1 MKETFEKNVAEGV
14 ELSDLTG
21 LPETTETTEN
31 QSINN
36 VIENV
41 EEAKDDDEKADVETD
56 DDNGPQDAG
65 DADEVLALKEFLNAR
80 YELRNNVVA
89 GRLEFRLRDGS
100 ESAFRQLTYETENSI
115 VLAALTELGKMK
127 GLKSMLTMLLHSEE
141 VPEYDPVR
149 EYLTTLPRWDGHNR
163 VAELFGRLPGISSEN
178 IYRCTIWLRSAV
190 AHWLKKDQ
198 LHGNDSVPTLI
209 GDQGCGKTVFCR
221 RLLPPALQEYFLDR
235 INLSNKFDK
244 DMALTNNMIVVLDE
258 FDQYTTSQQA
268 SLKQSISRST
278 VNARPILKGAQVLRH
293 RYASFL
299 ATTNNPRPLNDPTG
313 SRRYLCI
320 RLTSGSIIDNQTPI
334 DYDQLYAQV
343 VEEVCEREMRYWF
356 EPEETRQIQLDN
368 AQFEHVMEIDDIVQA
383 CFRKPKVNETG
394 REYSMAEIMEL
405 ITMLYP
411 HVVSSTSVKVRV
423 GVAMRKR
430 SFEQH
435 RHHRGTSY
443 VLIPRQ
449 AA

>member
-1 MKETFEKNVAEGV
+1 MEESSTKNVAEV
-14 ELSDLTG
+14 VQSSDLEG
-21 LPETTETTEN
+21 LPQTGMTIEN
-31 QSINN
+31 QVINN
-36 VIENV
+36 A
-41 EEAKDDDEKADVETD
+41 EESPREE
-56 DDNGPQDAG
+56 G
-65 DADEVLALKEFLNAR
+65 DADELLLLKQFLSDR

-89 GRLEFRLRDGS
+89 GRLEFRLRDDS
-100 ESAFRQLTYETENSI
+100 EAPFRQLTFEAENSI
-115 VLAALTELGKMK
+115 ILAAFEQLGKLN
-127 GLKSMLTMLLHSEE
+127 GLKTMLSMLLHSED

-190 AHWLKKDQ
+190 AHWLKMDE

-320 RLTSGSIIDNQTPI
+320 RLTPGSIIDNQSPI

-343 VEEVCEREMRYWF
+343 VEEVCERGMRYWF

-368 AQFEHVMEIDDIVQA
+368 AQFEHVMEIDDIVRA
-383 CFRKPKVNETG
+383 CFRKPNANEMG
-394 REYSMAEIMEL
+394 RDYSLNEIMEL
-405 ITMLYP
+405 ITMRYP
-411 HVVSSTSVKVRV
+411 HLTCSTATKVRV

-430 SFEQH
+430 GFEQH
-435 RHHRGTSY
+435 RHHRGTCY
-443 VLIPRQ
+443 VLIAKQ